1 MGIETVTCPVCSG
14 FFGGAVTRLLVKI
27 GDWINVGTEVIE
39 VEDEMAVIL
48 IPSNK
53 TGRVVR
59 IHLQPN
65 DRIDWKSP
73 ILDVANDTI
82 NPPSASN

>member
-1 MGIETVTCPVCSG
+1 MRIDTATCPVCSG
-14 FFGGAVTRLLVKI
+14 FFDGSVTRLLVQV

-39 VEDEMAVIL
+39 VEDELAQIL

-65 DRIDWKSP
+65 DCINWKSE
-73 ILDVANDTI
+73 ILDVDVGTI
-82 NPPSASN
+82 SSPSESV

>member
-1 MGIETVTCPVCSG
+1 MTIVTVTCPVCSG
-14 FFGGAVTRLLVKI
+14 FFGGTVTRLLVQV

-39 VEDEMAVIL
+39 VEDELAQIL

-65 DRIDWKSP
+65 DRINWKSE
-73 ILDVANDTI
+73 ILDVENGTI
-82 NPPSASN
+82 SSPSAPA